1 MVRGILWWWLFLVSV
16 NAEGQEGLANRMAG
30 AEALY
35 SKDPGIWGLKSYS
48 ASLAMR
54 KSTMAGVYGEKKF
67 MSDLSVVESLIS
79 FSLKKHGFLFSY
91 SREGITDY
99 LITRGGFSA
108 GIKLA
113 SGLMMGIHL
122 GYSGEKIKGYASS
135 VELDAGLGILLQLNE
150 KMRVGVQ
157 LDHIPSLFETAKF
170 SFQTKA
176 GLGYYL
182 SEACALSIE
191 VSKTGGTPLIV
202 DIGICYSFHPLV
214 YARLGCSPARSL
226 FSFSTGFRQ
235 RLMNIELGAA
245 YHLSLGPT
253 MGLGLTYRFKEAE

>member
-1 MVRGILWWWLFLVSV
+1 MARGILWWWLFLLSV
-16 NAEGQEGLANRMAG
+16 TTEGQDGLANRMAG

-54 KSTMAGVYGEKKF
+54 NSTMVGVYGEKKF
-67 MSDLSVVESLIS
+67 MSELSVVESLIC
-79 FSLKKHGFLFSY
+79 FSIRKHGFLFSV

-99 LITRGGFSA
+99 LITKAGFSA

-113 SGLMMGIHL
+113 SGLMMGINL
-122 GYSGEKIKGYASS
+122 GYSGEKIKGYAPSG
-135 VELDAGLGILLQLNE
+135 ELDAGLGILLQLNE

-176 GLGYYL
+176 GFGYYL

-191 VSKTGGTPLIV
+191 ISKMGGKPLIV
-202 DIGICYSFHPLV
+202 DMGICYSFHPLF

-226 FSFSTGFRQ
+226 FSFGTGFRQ
-235 RLMNIELGAA
+235 RQLNIEIGAA

>member
-1 MVRGILWWWLFLVSV
+1 MRRGLIWGWLILVSV
-16 NAEGQEGLANRMAG
+16 VAKGQDGLANRMAG
-30 AEALY
+30 SEALY
-35 SKDPGIWGLKSYS
+35 SKDPGIWGLKSYA

-54 KSTMAGVYGEKKF
+54 KSAMVGVYGEKKF
-67 MSDLSVVESLIS
+67 MSELSVVESLIS
-79 FSLKKHGFLFSY
+79 FPLRNYGFLFSI

-99 LITRGGFSA
+99 LISKVGFSA
-108 GIKLA
+108 GVKI
-113 SGLMMGIHL
+113 STGLMMGINI

-135 VELDAGLGILLQLNE
+135 GELDAGVGILLQLNE
-150 KMRVGVQ
+150 KIRVGVQ

-170 SFQTKA
+170 SFQAKA

-182 SEACALSIE
+182 SEVCALSIE
-191 VSKTGGTPLIV
+191 VSKMGGKPLIV
-202 DIGICYSFHPLV
+202 DMGICYSFHPLF

-235 RLMNIELGAA
+235 RQLNIEFGTA

-253 MGLGLTYRFKEAE
+253 MGLGLTYRFKQAE